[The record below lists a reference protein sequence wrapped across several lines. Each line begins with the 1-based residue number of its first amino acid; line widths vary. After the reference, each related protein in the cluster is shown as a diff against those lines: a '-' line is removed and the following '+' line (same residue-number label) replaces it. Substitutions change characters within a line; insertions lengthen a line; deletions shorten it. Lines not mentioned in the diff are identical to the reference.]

1 MAILGKQKN
10 KMRDADS
17 AEFLLQEDSSFS
29 IQEAYKALR
38 TNVQFSMPGGA
49 AKCIGITSS
58 TQSEGKSM
66 NTVNLAVSFGQIG
79 KRVLLMDCDMRLPT
93 VATKL
98 NVSGQPGL
106 SNVLVGENTLDK
118 TIQTVEEMHIDVL
131 PAGTIPPDPTSLLE
145 SEQMEQ
151 LLETVRKKY
160 DYIFIDLPPVT
171 TVADALILA
180 KYLDGFLL
188 VVKHGQSQYR
198 AISAMMN
205 QLKFANAK
213 VLGVIYANAPS
224 SGKKYY
230 HGYYGYAK

>member
-1 MAILGKQKN
+1 MAIFGKQKN
-10 KMRDADS
+10 KKRDGDS
-17 AEFLLQEDSSFS
+17 DEFLLREDASFS

-38 TNVQFSMPGGA
+38 TNVQFSMPGGG

-58 TQSEGKSM
+58 AQSEGKSM

-79 KRVLLMDCDMRLPT
+79 KRVLLIDCDMRLPT

-98 NVSGQPGL
+98 NVPGQPGL
-106 SNVLVGENTLDK
+106 SNVLVGESTLDK
-118 TIQTVEEMHIDVL
+118 AIRSAEAEHIDVL

-145 SEQMEQ
+145 SEQMEK
-151 LLETVRKKY
+151 LLETVRQDY

-171 TVADALILA
+171 TVADGLILA
-180 KYLDGFLL
+180 KHVDGFLL

-213 VLGVIYANAPS
+213 VLGFIYANAPA